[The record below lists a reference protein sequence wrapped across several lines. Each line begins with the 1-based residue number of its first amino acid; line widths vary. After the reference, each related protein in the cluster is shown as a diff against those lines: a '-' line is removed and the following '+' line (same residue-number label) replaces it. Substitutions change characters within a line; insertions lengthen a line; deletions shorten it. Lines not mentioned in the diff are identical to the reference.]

1 MRVLVLNAGSSS
13 LKFALTDAEEERHL
27 LRGRVERVG
36 EAESLLVLGGEKI
49 PVSAPDHRAA
59 LQAVLEHA
67 ELGRIEAVGHRVVHG
82 GTIRESRVIDEA
94 LIERIRALI
103 PLAPLHNPANLAGI
117 EAAKKLFPETPQ
129 VAVFDTAF
137 HQTLPPEAYHYAI
150 PAALAGAGY
159 RRYGF
164 HGISHA
170 HVSRKAAAL
179 FGARVEKLR
188 LVTLH
193 LGNGASATA
202 VLGGKS
208 VATSMGFT
216 PLEGLVMGTRP
227 GDLDPGLVLAL
238 AREKGVAEVE
248 RILNRESGLKGLSG
262 LSHDLRDLHR
272 AAAEGHEG
280 ARLALRAYVRRIVF
294 YVGGYAALLGGIDAL
309 VFTAGVGENDPWV
322 RAEVVRGLGA
332 LGFVL
337 DEAKN
342 EAGGPVITRGTPA
355 ALVVPTDE
363 ELEIAL
369 ETRRVLTE
377 R

>member
-13 LKFALTDAEEERHL
+13 LKFALTDAERERHM

-36 EAESLLVLGGEKI
+36 EAGSFLVLGEEKI

-59 LQAVLEHA
+59 LEAVLKHA
-67 ELGRIEAVGHRVVHG
+67 TLGTIEAVGHRVVHG

-94 LIERIRALI
+94 LIEQIRALI

-117 EAAKKLFPETPQ
+117 EAAKRLFPETPQ

-137 HQTLPPEAYHYAI
+137 HQTLPLEASRYAI
-150 PAALAGAGY
+150 PAALAEAGY

-179 FGARVEKLR
+179 LEAPIEKLR

-280 ARLALRAYVRRIVF
+280 AKLALRAYVRRIVF

-322 RAEVVRGLGA
+322 RAEVVRGLSF
-332 LGFVL
+332 LGFAL

-342 EAGGPVITRGTPA
+342 AIGGPVITGGTPA

-369 ETRRVLTE
+369 EAQRVLTGQ
-377 R
+377 

>member
-13 LKFALTDAEEERHL
+13 LKFALTDAARKRHL

-36 EAESLLVLGGEKI
+36 EEKSLLVLGKEEI
-49 PVSAPDHRAA
+49 PVRAKDHRAA
-59 LQAVLEHA
+59 LQAVLLHA
-67 ELGRIEAVGHRVVHG
+67 ELGSIEAVGHRVVHG
-82 GTIRESRVIDEA
+82 GTIRESQPVDDA
-94 LIERIRALI
+94 LLERIRALV

-117 EAAKKLFPETPQ
+117 EAARKLFPDVPQ

-137 HQTLPPEAYHYAI
+137 HQTLPPEAYHYAL
-150 PAALAGAGY
+150 PAELAEAGY

-170 HVSRKAAAL
+170 HVSRKAAEL
-179 FGARVEKLR
+179 LGRPLEELR

-202 VLGGKS
+202 VQGGKS

-238 AREKGVAEVE
+238 AKAKGIEETE
-248 RILNRESGLKGLSG
+248 RLLNRASGLKGLSG
-262 LSHDLRDLHR
+262 LSHDLRDLH
-272 AAAEGHEG
+272 AAAAGGHEG
-280 ARLALRAYVRRIVF
+280 ARLALAAYVRRIVF

-322 RAEVVRGLGA
+322 RAEVVRGLGH
-332 LGFVL
+332 LGFRL

-342 EAGGPVITRGTPA
+342 ASGGPEITRGQPVA
-355 ALVVPTDE
+355 MVVPTDE

-369 ETRRVLTE
+369 ETRRVLTG

>member
-13 LKFALTDAEEERHL
+13 LKFALTDTEEKRHL

-36 EAESLLVLGGEKI
+36 EAESLLVLPGKRI

-59 LQAVLEHA
+59 LAAALEHA
-67 ELGRIEAVGHRVVHG
+67 ELGEVEAAGHRVVHG

-94 LIERIRALI
+94 LIQRIRELI

-117 EAAKKLFPETPQ
+117 EAARALFPGLPQ

-137 HQTLPPEAYHYAI
+137 HQTLPPEAYHYAL
-150 PAALAGAGY
+150 PAELAEAGY

-170 HVSRKAAAL
+170 HVSKKAAAFL
-179 FGARVEKLR
+179 GRPIEDLKLI
-188 LVTLH
+188 TLH
-193 LGNGASATA
+193 LGNGASAAA
-202 VLGGKS
+202 VKGGKS

-227 GDLDPGLVLAL
+227 GDVDPGLVLAL
-238 AREKGVAEVE
+238 VKKEGAEAVE

-272 AAAEGHEG
+272 AAAKGHQG
-280 ARLALRAYVRRIVF
+280 ARLALSAYVRRIVF
-294 YVGGYAALLGGIDAL
+294 YVGGYAALLGGLDAL

-322 RAEVVRGLGA
+322 RAETLAGLGV
-332 LGFVL
+332 LGFEL
-337 DEAKN
+337 DPEAN
-342 EAGGPVITRGTPA
+342 EKGGPVISRGTPK
-355 ALVVPTDE
+355 ALVLPTDE

-369 ETRRVLTE
+369 ETDRVL
-377 R
+377 RAR